1 MNIANREVDAKALS
15 KALRQSKL
23 FKDKTHTGF
32 VFLDI
37 DETVFTRMNQVLD
50 PSLAETLED
59 ITALG
64 HHIVWITARPCQS
77 RQQTIKDLANLMG
90 RHTAKGVTCKGR
102 SGEANNISLTC
113 TCTQQHRLA
122 EDDDLPSFVL
132 YLTGGHSKGK
142 RAATLLRRLS
152 SSTNVTRPFN
162 VIFADDQPAY
172 LDDFKMH
179 MMHTVSPVLVR
190 SLELFHMM

>member
-1 MNIANREVDAKALS
+1 MYVGNVPQLKHAMNIANREVDAKALS
-15 KALRQSKL
+15 TALRQSKL

-102 SGEANNISLTC
+102 SGEANNSSLTC
-113 TCTQQHRLA
+113 TCTQQHRLK
-122 EDDDLPSFVL
+122 DR
-132 YLTGGHSKGK
+132 SKC
-142 RAATLLRRLS
+142 RAVAIAS
-152 SSTNVTRPFN
+152 PDPN
-162 VIFADDQPAY
+162 DG
-172 LDDFKMH
+172 LD
-179 MMHTVSPVLVR
+179 R
-190 SLELFHMM
+190 